1 MGGRI
6 FLDTFIREDQTMLTE
21 STVREINLQCK
32 VYLKEKGEKKK
43 SFGQPV
49 FIHNKSKPNL

>member
-32 VYLKEKGEKKK
+32 VYLKEKGGKKK
-43 SFGQPV
+43 FWPACIYSQQ
-49 FIHNKSKPNL
+49 IKA